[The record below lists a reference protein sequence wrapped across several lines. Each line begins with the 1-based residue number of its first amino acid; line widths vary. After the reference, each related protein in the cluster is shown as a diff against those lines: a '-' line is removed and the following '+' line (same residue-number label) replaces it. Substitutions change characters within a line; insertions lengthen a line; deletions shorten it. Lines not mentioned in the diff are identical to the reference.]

1 MTPEAPQEK
10 PAAPFPVSSL
20 PSGFLPLPFAMK
32 VTEERNWGIRE
43 RKGWRQFAR
52 ARGPPCCFVPLT
64 FSEFKSISIFSS
76 QSSAFLDPLKRA
88 AQ

>member
-32 VTEERNWGIRE
+32 VTEERNWGVRE
-43 RKGWRQFAR
+43 RKGWRQFAQ
-52 ARGPPCCFVPLT
+52 ARGAPP
-64 FSEFKSISIFSS
+64 
-76 QSSAFLDPLKRA
+76 A
-88 AQ
+88 ALYL